1 MSLVATVC
9 LLIGSAF
16 VLVAAVGL
24 VRLPDLM
31 MRMHAATKAATLGAG
46 LLLVAVAVAQP
57 DPGVI
62 ARVVAIVVFMVLTAP
77 IAAHVIARAAY
88 HCGEASLWERSCV
101 DELADHLAAHRSP
114 NQAVRTAVEEREGA
128 STPPSAPH
136 PVSSPPAS

>member
-1 MSLVATVC
+1 MSLLATLC
-9 LLIGSAF
+9 LLVGAAF

-57 DPGVI
+57 EPGVI
-62 ARVVAIVVFMVLTAP
+62 ARVVAIVVFMLLTAP

-88 HCGEASLWERSCV
+88 GCGEVTLWSRTCV
-101 DELADHLAAHRSP
+101 DELADRLDASGTPEPASAAP
-114 NQAVRTAVEEREGA
+114 DA
-128 STPPSAPH
+128 AP
-136 PVSSPPAS
+136 PPATRPAPSEAIS